1 MRSLKNYENL
11 TNTVKNR
18 RSLLK
23 VALQNK
29 QNKGHKNKEKLMDC
43 FLEDNLKALE
53 ELAKC

>member
-1 MRSLKNYENL
+1 MRSLKNYKN

-18 RSLLK
+18 RSTII
-23 VALQNK
+23 ALQNK

>member
-11 TNTVKNR
+11 TNTVKNHR
-18 RSLLK
+18 GLLK

-29 QNKGHKNKEKLMDC
+29 QNKGYKNKEKLMDC

-53 ELAKC
+53 KLAKC

>member
-1 MRSLKNYENL
+1 MRSMRSLKNYENL
-11 TNTVKNR
+11 TNTVENR

-29 QNKGHKNKEKLMDC
+29 EHKNKEKLMDC

>member
-1 MRSLKNYENL
+1 MRLLKNYENL

-43 FLEDNLKALE
+43 FLEDNLKALK

>member
-11 TNTVKNR
+11 TNTVENR